1 MLFSDHKFS
10 KRAFVESLLNDV
22 EQNLQSGQLHHWAA
36 SSDAEIMTSLFAV
49 VIFIPVKE
57 SQIPCEGLLNPFEG
71 LLNPFE
77 RLFNPFEGLF
87 GPFEK
92 LWSPFKGL
100 FGPF

>member
-49 VIFIPVKE
+49 IIFIPVKE
-57 SQIPCEGLLNPFEG
+57 SQIPCEGLLIKT
-71 LLNPFE
+71 LS
-77 RLFNPFEGLF
+77 RDC
-87 GPFEK
+87 
-92 LWSPFKGL
+92 
-100 FGPF
+100 